1 MNEPK
6 KLFEIPVKNNQL
18 TIPVDILEYALK
30 NNLVKALRIYIY
42 LKCTSD
48 GIIDEFSNGFS
59 GMPSYLGIKSCKTI
73 KKHFSRLREMNWIGC
88 DVIAHKFY
96 IRSMAYIFKI
106 CDLESSQAIVFD
118 FSWISKFKEFVDAAL
133 VARQIYKI
141 KYRMW
146 KEKSEP
152 ATKMS
157 RNRYRK
163 SRVAKQGSLPLLH
176 EDLEYTGVSL
186 MTMASLFH
194 CSKSNAVKRKK
205 AAIRA
210 KFLSFKKK
218 WMHFKWLDEP
228 DYNLRNIMVD
238 NHPQLKG
245 RIRFRW
251 VSVME
256 RKTRKFV
263 RRIEVSI
270 QRVDEASHTFT
281 FKQVKHLV
289 ND

>member
-1 MNEPK
+1 MNGPK
-6 KLFEIPVKNNQL
+6 EFFEIPVKNNQL
-18 TIPVDILEYALK
+18 TIPLDLLAYAQK
-30 NNLVKALRIYIY
+30 NSLVKPLRIYIY

-48 GIIDEFSNGFS
+48 GIINEYSDSFKN
-59 GMPSYLGIKSCKTI
+59 MPSHLGIKSKRCIQKYLNQ
-73 KKHFSRLREMNWIGC
+73 LRELKWVGYDITTR
-88 DVIAHKFY
+88 IFY
-96 IRSMAYIFKI
+96 IRSLVNVFRI
-106 CDLESSQAIVFD
+106 CGLECGQAIVFD
-118 FSWISKFKEFVDAAL
+118 FLWIGKFREFVDAAL
-133 VARQIYKI
+133 VARQINKI
-141 KYRMW
+141 KYRMR
-146 KEKSEP
+146 KERSEP

-157 RNRYRK
+157 ANRTRN
-163 SRVAKQGSLPLLH
+163 SRVAKQGSLLLLH
-176 EDLEYTGVSL
+176 EGLDYTGISL
-186 MTMASLFH
+186 MTLATLFH
-194 CSKSNAVKRKK
+194 CGKSNAVKRKK

-218 WMHFKWLDEP
+218 WMRFKLLDEP
-228 DYNLRNIMVD
+228 DYNLRKIMVD